1 MRKKNKGVKN
11 EKNNLLI
18 FVDESAEYLDAMIY
32 ACEVAEKNKNNIIL
46 LYVIEEENFRHW
58 KGVEKIMRDEQKDKA
73 KEILD
78 KHTSYIKNSF
88 NFEVKSFV
96 KTGEKLDELLKF
108 INTKRYKIKNL
119 VLGLAMDKAENNR
132 IISLLTSN
140 FRKKLT
146 LPIIIVPG
154 KI

>member
-1 MRKKNKGVKN
+1 MRKKNKEVKN

-18 FVDESAEYLDAMIY
+18 FVDESEEYLDAMKY

-73 KEILD
+73 KDVLN
-78 KHTSYIKNSF
+78 KHISYIRNNFS
-88 NFEVKSFV
+88 FEVKSFV
-96 KTGEKLDELLKF
+96 KSGEKIDELLKF
-108 INTKRYKIKNL
+108 ISTKRYKIKNL
-119 VLGLAMDKAENNR
+119 VLGLAMDKAENNK
-132 IISLLTSN
+132 IISSLTSN
-140 FRKKLT
+140 LRKKLT

-154 KI
+154 RI